1 MSACGDPDHSSAS
14 SPARQA
20 QHLPSPS
27 AGTLQPAPAWGHPNP
42 PPPGITACWAPH
54 RESCWPRG
62 TPCRSPTG
70 WSQGPPP
77 AEGPAQRQSLSWQR
91 CWVSSAAPPARIPA
105 PAEGY
110 SGKPRRQVTP
120 QGATQAIAPHQAVY
134 EQGACCTH
142 AAYFGGL
149 FSNPNTDNYQQAV
162 ISHPTP
168 ALPQPWKEVWHA
180 EHRVLVLPA
189 ARRGWRALQA
199 SERRRAALAAFAS
212 EGCTCQNPAPG
223 ELRGRAKRPGACP
236 QAAAPGSNPPPST
249 SAKSQHQV

>member
-1 MSACGDPDHSSAS
+1 MLGTAPRELLASGNAVPKSHGMEPRSSSCGGPWPAAEPLVAAVLGVLCCTPSKDPSSC
-14 SPARQA
+14 RG
-20 QHLPSPS
+20 LLWK
-27 AGTLQPAPAWGHPNP
+27 TTAPGL
-42 PPPGITACWAPH
+42 T
-54 RESCWPRG
+54 
-62 TPCRSPTG
+62 T
-70 WSQGPPP
+70 
-77 AEGPAQRQSLSWQR
+77 
-91 CWVSSAAPPARIPA
+91 
-105 PAEGY
+105 
-110 SGKPRRQVTP
+110 RRQVTP

-142 AAYFGGL
+142 TAYFGGL

-168 ALPQPWKEVWHA
+168 AFPQPWKEVWHA

>member
-1 MSACGDPDHSSAS
+1 MLGTAPRELLASGNAVPKSHGMEPRSSSCGGPCPAAEPLVAAVLGVLCCTPSKDPSSC
-14 SPARQA
+14 RG
-20 QHLPSPS
+20 LLWK
-27 AGTLQPAPAWGHPNP
+27 TTAPGL
-42 PPPGITACWAPH
+42 T
-54 RESCWPRG
+54 
-62 TPCRSPTG
+62 T
-70 WSQGPPP
+70 
-77 AEGPAQRQSLSWQR
+77 
-91 CWVSSAAPPARIPA
+91 
-105 PAEGY
+105 
-110 SGKPRRQVTP
+110 RRQVTP

-162 ISHPTP
+162 ISLPTP
-168 ALPQPWKEVWHA
+168 AFPQPWKEVWHA
-180 EHRVLVLPA
+180 EHRVLVVPE
-189 ARRGWRALQA
+189 ARWGWRALQA